1 MLLIFIGYVFVFFN
15 FQFNGF
21 DLLADFIGYFLV
33 YMGLSKLKN
42 DDQSFA
48 NAMPL
53 TGFMIILN
61 FIYAVA
67 GTWIPPVI
75 LVGMGFINIVLS
87 LYILFMINSGIKEIE
102 RCSHFYM
109 KADKLSSAWRL
120 MLMFT
125 AGNALLTLIPFE
137 MFDVMAN
144 MFSMA
149 ATIAQVIYLFH
160 FISTKEAMEQVKEHR
175 GE

>member
-1 MLLIFIGYVFVFFN
+1 MLLIFIGLVFVFFN

-21 DLLADFIGYFLV
+21 DLLADFVGYFLV
-33 YMGLSKLKN
+33 YGGLTKLQEEQN
-42 DDQSFA
+42 FL
-48 NAMPL
+48 NAKPFTL
-53 TGFMIILN
+53 FMIVLN
-61 FIYAVA
+61 FFYAVL
-67 GTWIPPVI
+67 GKWIPPVI

-87 LYILFMINSGIKEIE
+87 LYILFMINSGVKEIE

-120 MLMFT
+120 ILMFT
-125 AGNALLTLIPFE
+125 AGNALLTLLPFE

-149 ATIAQVIYLFH
+149 ATVMQIIYLFH
-160 FISTKEAMEQVKEHR
+160 FISAKEAMDQVKEHR